1 MMNYIKTL
9 ILLLVLTF
17 SGRSQAENVLSISSE
32 EPLKTFYQDE
42 TPGDYKEWK
51 DWEEVIGGT
60 EGWKLVRKKKGITI
74 YLRRVNVTPVKHF
87 RAFMELDIDL
97 STLVA
102 FMTDVDAYPDY
113 LRLCNASKV
122 LHTVNDRVSYIHTIN
137 QLPWPVSVRDSIG
150 YTCWSQDPETLVVKS
165 NIVGFADY
173 IPPVK
178 GYVRVPF
185 LLMQFVLT
193 PQKNGKILLKFEG
206 TAEPGGWI
214 PNWVANFVVVDTP
227 WTTFSKVQKGM
238 HFEKYKNKKTSW
250 LKEPPIVT
258 R

>member
-1 MMNYIKTL
+1 MINYVKVL
-9 ILLLVLTF
+9 ILFMIMTQ
-17 SGRSQAENVLSISSE
+17 SGLSQAENVANISSK

-42 TPGDYKEWK
+42 TTDDYEEWNAWK
-51 DWEEVIGGT
+51 EVIGGT
-60 EGWKLVRKKKGITI
+60 EGWKLAKKKKGITI
-74 YLRRVNVTPVKHF
+74 YLRKVKVTPIKHF

-113 LRLCNASKV
+113 LRLCNATKV

-165 NIVGFADY
+165 NIVGLADY

-193 PQKNGKILLKFEG
+193 PQKNGKILLKYKRGCLLRSIKTEKF
-206 TAEPGGWI
+206 PG
-214 PNWVANFVVVDTP
+214 
-227 WTTFSKVQKGM
+227 SKNHKSLQDKM
-238 HFEKYKNKKTSW
+238 KLFT
-250 LKEPPIVT
+250 
-258 R
+258 